1 MLIQIIIA
9 LVVVVAVIVIYAATK
24 PDTFHVERSINIKA
38 PPEKIFPLLNDFHLW
53 NDWTPYNKDPAMKKT
68 YSGSD
73 KGVGASYAWEGNKEV
88 GRGTIAITA
97 TMPPEKVVLDLHMI
111 EPFEGRNVVQFT
123 LQAAGDSTRVT
134 WGMDGKNNFIVKV
147 MGMFFDMD
155 KMVGK
160 DFEVGLAKL
169 KIVAEK

>member
-73 KGVGASYAWEGNKEV
+73 KGVGASYAWEGSKEV
-88 GRGTIAITA
+88 GKGNISITGA
-97 TMPPEKVVLDLHMI
+97 TPPTKIEFDLHMI
-111 EPFEGRNVVQFT
+111 EPFEGRNKVVFT
-123 LQAAGDSTRVT
+123 LNAAGDSTQMI
-134 WGMDGKNNFIVKV
+134 WSLDDKQKLMVKV
-147 MGMFFDMD
+147 MGIFMNMD
-155 KMVGK
+155 QMIGK

-169 KIVAEK
+169 KVLAEK